1 MSKQTK
7 IYNMNRDLIG
17 RFTCDGK
24 KPVVSTYRK
33 FKYAMR
39 KGIQVAVVCTFLAGA
54 TTGVF
59 TAGKTSTT
67 ATFVQAEDKS
77 GEMYDIKVE
86 ALKDAVMAKL
96 SQCESAGHK
105 ESDGIIIMDT
115 NNKLSIG
122 QYQWQVSSVQ
132 HYYKLMTGKEIS
144 KKDAIILALNE
155 TEARKLAKFVAF
167 ETKNKIGKDW
177 VNCNNKHNLDTQVDM
192 IKSM

>member
-1 MSKQTK
+1 MARKSHVFYGNQHITTF
-7 IYNMNRDLIG
+7 IA
-17 RFTCDGK
+17 DGK

-33 FKYAMR
+33 FKYVMS
-39 KGIQVAVVCTFLAGA
+39 KGIKVAVICTFLSGA
-54 TTGVF
+54 TVGIF
-59 TAGKTSTT
+59 TAGKASTT

-77 GEMYDIKVE
+77 GEMYQEKVE

-105 ESDGIIIMDT
+105 ESDGLIIMDT

-132 HYYKLMTGKEIS
+132 HYYKLMTGKDIS

-155 TEARKLAKFVAF
+155 TEARKLAKYVAF

-177 VNCNNKHNLDTQVDM
+177 VNCNSKHNLDVQVDM